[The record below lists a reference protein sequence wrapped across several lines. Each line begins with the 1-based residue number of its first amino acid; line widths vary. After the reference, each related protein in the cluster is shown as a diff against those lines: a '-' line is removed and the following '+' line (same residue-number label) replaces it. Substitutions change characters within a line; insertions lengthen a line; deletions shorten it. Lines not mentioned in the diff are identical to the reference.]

1 MKTFSKKICE
11 ETKKSKLIVYG
22 TGAVGEIAYYALK
35 SWGREPDFFCDH
47 DPNKRQFFNI
57 DVLQPEELTNI
68 KDVVII
74 IAFKDFLRSAVRIL
88 RQAPPTNTTNT
99 YQGNSH
105 RQTTVNTR
113 NQGSAGKK
121 VVWAIIAIIVVVF
134 IINGISKNN
143 NGYSN
148 DYDYGNNLPDETYEN
163 ISDNTNYESSD
174 DYYILPYSNESYI
187 SEEDLTDLSQ
197 QEVSLARNE
206 IYARHGRKFSTP
218 EIHDYFMEQP
228 WYTEIYEPEEFDSM
242 ANEVFNEYEK
252 ENVKTIINYEEKM
265 GYR

>member
-1 MKTFSKKICE
+1 M
-11 ETKKSKLIVYG
+11 
-22 TGAVGEIAYYALK
+22 
-35 SWGREPDFFCDH
+35 
-47 DPNKRQFFNI
+47 
-57 DVLQPEELTNI
+57 
-68 KDVVII
+68 
-74 IAFKDFLRSAVRIL
+74 
-88 RQAPPTNTTNT
+88 
-99 YQGNSH
+99 
-105 RQTTVNTR
+105 
-113 NQGSAGKK
+113 
-121 VVWAIIAIIVVVF
+121 
-134 IINGISKNN
+134 
-143 NGYSN
+143 
-148 DYDYGNNLPDETYEN
+148 
-163 ISDNTNYESSD
+163 
-174 DYYILPYSNESYI
+174 PYSNESYI